1 MLSTGEPN
9 NTSNERIQDSN
20 VSSSSTLNQVYSDYE
35 FDESMTV
42 LTTSNF
48 NGQPSYAYGNFP
60 TCSTEQICINDYINP
75 YNNEF
80 YEYPATNIADDD
92 IPDELQNELE
102 AVVDQMTNEP
112 VYDNDE
118 DETIYSD
125 DVQNAFDQ
133 YENEYSQF
141 WNQNTTTWNNL
152 PDNEEEEMLEQMKE
166 CMRYM
171 EHKYSVS
178 DMSNDSSEIYKESSK
193 LNPEAAEF
201 RPFNF
206 QPLTSIDK
214 EANVA
219 PSSVPNEAKQSEEHT
234 DII

>member
-1 MLSTGEPN
+1 MFPTGEPN

-20 VSSSSTLNQVYSDYE
+20 VSPSSIPNQVYSDYE
-35 FDESMTV
+35 SDESMTV
-42 LTTSNF
+42 LITSNF
-48 NGQPSYAYGNFP
+48 NGQPSYAYANFP
-60 TCSTEQICINDYINP
+60 ACSTEQIYINDYINQ

-80 YEYPATNIADDD
+80 YEYSTTNIADGD

-102 AVVDQMTNEP
+102 AAVDQMTNEP

-171 EHKYSVS
+171 EQKYSVS
-178 DMSNDSSEIYKESSK
+178 DMPNDSNEIYKESCK

-206 QPLTSIDK
+206 QPLTSIDE

-219 PSSVPNEAKQSEEHT
+219 LSSVPSEAKQPEEHK
-234 DII
+234 DI

>member
-1 MLSTGEPN
+1 MFPTGEPN

-20 VSSSSTLNQVYSDYE
+20 VSPSSIPNQVYSDYE
-35 FDESMTV
+35 SDESMTV
-42 LTTSNF
+42 LITSNF
-48 NGQPSYAYGNFP
+48 NGQPSYAYANFP
-60 TCSTEQICINDYINP
+60 ACSTEQIYINDYINQ

-80 YEYPATNIADDD
+80 YEYSTTNIADGD

-102 AVVDQMTNEP
+102 AAVDQMTNEP

-133 YENEYSQF
+133 YENE
-141 WNQNTTTWNNL
+141 
-152 PDNEEEEMLEQMKE
+152 EEEMLEQMKE

-171 EHKYSVS
+171 EQKYSVS
-178 DMSNDSSEIYKESSK
+178 DMPNDSNEIYKESCK

-206 QPLTSIDK
+206 QPLTSIDE

-219 PSSVPNEAKQSEEHT
+219 PSSVPSEAKQPEEHK
-234 DII
+234 DI

>member
-1 MLSTGEPN
+1 MFPTGEPN

-20 VSSSSTLNQVYSDYE
+20 VSPSSIPNQVYSDYE
-35 FDESMTV
+35 SDESMTV
-42 LTTSNF
+42 LITSNF
-48 NGQPSYAYGNFP
+48 NGQPSYAYANFP
-60 TCSTEQICINDYINP
+60 ACSTEQIYINDYINQ

-80 YEYPATNIADDD
+80 YEYSTTNIADGD

-102 AVVDQMTNEP
+102 AAVDQMTNEP

-133 YENEYSQF
+133 YENE
-141 WNQNTTTWNNL
+141 
-152 PDNEEEEMLEQMKE
+152 EEEMLEQMKE

-171 EHKYSVS
+171 EQKYSVS
-178 DMSNDSSEIYKESSK
+178 DMPNDSNEIYKESCK

-206 QPLTSIDK
+206 QPLTSIDE

-219 PSSVPNEAKQSEEHT
+219 LSSVPSEAKQPEEHK
-234 DII
+234 DI